1 MTLPATAD
9 VVVVGAGL
17 VGMLAAL
24 ELAETGR
31 KVVVLEKSAYWREG
45 SAANAGTL
53 ALQNKP
59 MRLLAAYRTSLDLW
73 DALPERLGAKLG
85 RVMRGGLRVAQTDQ
99 ECAQLAATVREQQ
112 SAGLE
117 VELVHANQLR
127 HLAPWLHPSVQAAG
141 FCSRD
146 GFASPLLTG
155 EALLRAARQR
165 GVVLAE
171 TCGVTDAVRQ
181 QAVWRL
187 ATRQGWISCPE
198 VLIAA
203 GPWTGTVAA
212 LFGTPMQV
220 AMHVNML
227 SVTARLSQFI
237 GNMVVTHVGGR
248 LTLKQFPNGTCIL
261 GGGFQGIG
269 ELHSGRK
276 ELDFAQLR
284 TNIAMHCSVVPLLG
298 RATLVRSWAGF
309 TAAPADG
316 LPAVGPLPGLAGVS
330 VAITTGAG
338 FTLGPLIARLA
349 AHCAMNRKPDATA
362 AMFDPA
368 RLATS
373 DVQPPRGQPIRAR
386 CGRPG

>member
-1 MTLPATAD
+1 MTLPASAD
-9 VVVVGAGL
+9 AVVVGAGL

-24 ELAETGR
+24 DLAEAGR
-31 KVVVLEKSAYWREG
+31 KVVVVEKSAYWREG

-59 MRLLAAYRTSLDLW
+59 LRLLGAYRAALDLW
-73 DALPERLGAKLG
+73 DALSERLGAPLG

-99 ECAQLAATVREQQ
+99 ECAQLATTISEQQ

-117 VELVHANQLR
+117 VELVHANLLR
-127 HLAPWLHPSVQAAG
+127 QLAPWLHPSVQAAG
-141 FCSRD
+141 FCRRD

-165 GVVLAE
+165 GVVLVEMCA
-171 TCGVTDAVRQ
+171 VTDAVRQ
-181 QAVWRL
+181 QAAWRL
-187 ATRQGWISCPE
+187 ATQQGPISCPE
-198 VLIAA
+198 VVVAA

-227 SVTARLSQFI
+227 SVTGRLSQLI

-276 ELDFAQLR
+276 ELDFAQLQA
-284 TNIAMHCSVVPLLG
+284 NIALHCSVVPALA

-309 TAAPADG
+309 TAVPADG
-316 LPAVGPLPGLAGVS
+316 LPAVGPLPGNAGVT

-349 AHCAMNRKPDATA
+349 AHSAMHRKLDPA
-362 AMFDPA
+362 AVLFDPA
-368 RLATS
+368 RRAAA
-373 DVQPPRGQPIRAR
+373 DGDPPRGQAIR
-386 CGRPG
+386 G